1 MTKHEFDQY
10 VFTHGPDILRF
21 CKMTT
26 ASDIEGEELYQD
38 TMLTLLE
45 QLNKLDSDK
54 NIKSYAL
61 SVAVFLWKNRRRKFA
76 WRKWLASFESYEAHL
91 ESGDQLS
98 MSTSEETP
106 ENQVLKKETVEL
118 VRNLVSELPEKYR
131 TSIYLFYS
139 ADMKIAEI
147 ADCLKISENTV
158 KSRLRKAKSILKKKL
173 EVADYER

>member
-76 WRKWLASFESYEAHL
+76 WRKRLASFESYEAHL

-98 MSTSEETP
+98 MSTSEA
-106 ENQVLKKETVEL
+106 TVRQL
-118 VRNLVSELPEKYR
+118 VV
-131 TSIYLFYS
+131 
-139 ADMKIAEI
+139 
-147 ADCLKISENTV
+147 
-158 KSRLRKAKSILKKKL
+158 
-173 EVADYER
+173 

>member
-76 WRKWLASFESYEAHL
+76 WRKRLASFES
-91 ESGDQLS
+91 
-98 MSTSEETP
+98 
-106 ENQVLKKETVEL
+106 
-118 VRNLVSELPEKYR
+118 
-131 TSIYLFYS
+131 
-139 ADMKIAEI
+139 
-147 ADCLKISENTV
+147 
-158 KSRLRKAKSILKKKL
+158 
-173 EVADYER
+173 

>member
-1 MTKHEFDQY
+1 M
-10 VFTHGPDILRF
+10 
-21 CKMTT
+21 
-26 ASDIEGEELYQD
+26 
-38 TMLTLLE
+38 
-45 QLNKLDSDK
+45 
-54 NIKSYAL
+54 
-61 SVAVFLWKNRRRKFA
+61 
-76 WRKWLASFESYEAHL
+76 

-158 KSRLRKAKSILKKKL
+158 KSRLRKGKKYL
-173 EVADYER
+173 EKEIGGCRL